1 VSPVRELRDVA
12 ASVKQRLLNAA
23 KDQDTAFN
31 RVLDRYVAERFL
43 YRLGLSPVVD
53 RFTLKGAAL
62 FLVWTGREVRPTRD
76 VDFLGSGS
84 ADPASLRAAIE
95 SVCAVALVDDGLVFD
110 SASIRIQP
118 IRDEIAYGGQRIQ
131 LRASLGKAMVQLQ
144 VDVGFGDVITPERI
158 EAEYPT
164 LLDHPAPR
172 LWTYPRE
179 TVVAEK
185 FEAML
190 SLGQANTRLKDFWDV
205 AVLAEHF
212 EFDGETLRTAIEET
226 LRARGT
232 VLTAE
237 IPDALR
243 PAFYEEPKRLEQ
255 WRSFSRKAG
264 GALEGPKSFGE
275 VGEQVREFLSPVRES
290 MITGIAFTGEWRA
303 SGPWRSV
310 TLGEIT

>member
-1 VSPVRELRDVA
+1 
-12 ASVKQRLLNAA
+12 
-23 KDQDTAFN
+23 
-31 RVLDRYVAERFL
+31 
-43 YRLGLSPVVD
+43 
-53 RFTLKGAAL
+53 
-62 FLVWTGREVRPTRD
+62 
-76 VDFLGSGS
+76 
-84 ADPASLRAAIE
+84 
-95 SVCAVALVDDGLVFD
+95 VCAVALVDDGLVFD

-179 TVVAEK
+179 TVIAEK

-243 PAFYEEPKRLEQ
+243 PAFYEEPKRLGQ
-255 WRSFSRKAG
+255 WRAFSRKAG
-264 GALEGPKSFGE
+264 GALEGPKTFGE
-275 VGEQVREFLSPVRES
+275 VGETVRAFLGPPRDSLVRGDVH
-290 MITGIAFTGEWRA
+290 MRVWRA
-303 SGPWRSV
+303 GGPWRP
-310 TLGEIT
+310 TTGNPG

>member
-1 VSPVRELRDVA
+1 VSPARELRDVA
-12 ASVKQRLLNAA
+12 ASVKQRLLNVA
-23 KDQDTAFN
+23 KEQDTAFN
-31 RVLDRYVAERFL
+31 RVLDRYTAERFL

-53 RFTLKGAAL
+53 QFTLKGAAL

-76 VDFLGSGS
+76 VDFLGSGP

-95 SVCAVALVDDGLVFD
+95 SVCAVMLPDDGLVFD
-110 SASIRIQP
+110 TATIRIQP

-131 LRASLGKAMVQLQ
+131 LRASLGKAVVQLQ

-212 EFDGETLRTAIEET
+212 EFDGETLRIAIEET

-264 GALEGPKSFGE
+264 GALDGPKTLGE
-275 VGEQVREFLSPVRES
+275 VGERVLGFLGPVRES
-290 MITGIAFTGEWRA
+290 LVTGSAFAQEWSA
-303 SGPWRSV
+303 TGPWKARQ
-310 TLGEIT
+310 T